1 MKNKNPLYVVK
12 GQNVEQAKNIFD
24 MLIKK
29 LDLEP
34 VMRILNQIL
43 EFLLS
48 QVKSYPMFAVV
59 KSMIDQWMLQL
70 VPILQNLSG
79 VFSKA

>member
-24 MLIKK
+24 MFIKK

-34 VMRILNQIL
+34 VMRILNQLL

-70 VPILQNLSG
+70 VPLLQQVSG
-79 VFSKA
+79 MFAKA

>member
-12 GQNVEQAKNIFD
+12 GQNVEQAKNLFD

-29 LDLEP
+29 FDLEP

-70 VPILQNLSG
+70 IPLLQQVSG
-79 VFSKA
+79 MFAKA

>member
-70 VPILQNLSG
+70 IPLLQQVSG
-79 VFSKA
+79 MFAKA

>member
-12 GQNVEQAKNIFD
+12 GQNVEQAKNLFD

-34 VMRILNQIL
+34 VMRILNQLL

-70 VPILQNLSG
+70 MPLLQQLSG
-79 VFSKA
+79 MFAKA

>member
-12 GQNVEQAKNIFD
+12 GQNVEQAKNLFD

-34 VMRILNQIL
+34 VMRILNQLL

-59 KSMIDQWMLQL
+59 KSLIDQWMLQL
-70 VPILQNLSG
+70 VPLLQQVSG
-79 VFSKA
+79 MFAKA

>member
-12 GQNVEQAKNIFD
+12 GQNVEQAKNLFD

-34 VMRILNQIL
+34 VMRILNQLL

-70 VPILQNLSG
+70 IPLLQNVSG
-79 VFSKA
+79 MFSKA

>member
-12 GQNVEQAKNIFD
+12 GQNVEQAKNLFD

-34 VMRILNQIL
+34 VMRILNQIFEL
-43 EFLLS
+43 LLS
-48 QVKSYPMFAVV
+48 QVKSYPMFTVV

-70 VPILQNLSG
+70 MPLLQQLSG

>member
-1 MKNKNPLYVVK
+1 MKNKNPLYLVK
-12 GQNVEQAKNIFD
+12 GQNVEQAKNLFD

-29 LDLEP
+29 FDLEP

-43 EFLLS
+43 ECLLS

-70 VPILQNLSG
+70 MPLLQNLSG

>member
-12 GQNVEQAKNIFD
+12 GQNVEQAKNFFD
-24 MLIKK
+24 LLIKK
-29 LDLEP
+29 FDLEP
-34 VMRILNQIL
+34 VMRILNQIF

-48 QVKSYPMFAVV
+48 QVKSYPMFVAV

-70 VPILQNLSG
+70 VPLLQNLSG
-79 VFSKA
+79 VFSRA

>member
-34 VMRILNQIL
+34 VMRILNQLL

-48 QVKSYPMFAVV
+48 QVKSYPMFTVV

-70 VPILQNLSG
+70 IPLLQQVSG
-79 VFSKA
+79 MFAKA

>member
-24 MLIKK
+24 MFIKK

-34 VMRILNQIL
+34 VMRIFNQL
-43 EFLLS
+43 LDFLLS

-70 VPILQNLSG
+70 VPLLQQVSG
-79 VFSKA
+79 MFAKA

>member
-12 GQNVEQAKNIFD
+12 GQNVEQAKNLFD

-70 VPILQNLSG
+70 SPLLQNLSG